1 MSTPLFPIKSI
12 FYGGRNCEEG
22 KKIKTNQLDM
32 ATAARVAS
40 DNNRIV
46 YFGGTT
52 LTLVPLR
59 SSDNLCTLSA
69 IMSEGG
75 LSDGRFFRRRLMGI

>member
-1 MSTPLFPIKSI
+1 MFIEFRDSREHSI
-12 FYGGRNCEEG
+12 ISHQKHFYGGRNCEEG
-22 KKIKTNQLDM
+22 KRIKTNQLDI

-40 DNNRIV
+40 DNNHIV

-69 IMSEGG
+69 IMSEA
-75 LSDGRFFRRRLMGI
+75 D

>member
-1 MSTPLFPIKSI
+1 MFIEFRDSREHSI
-12 FYGGRNCEEG
+12 ISHQKHFYGGRNCVEG
-22 KKIKTNQLDM
+22 KRTKTNQLDI

-40 DNNRIV
+40 DNNHIV

-52 LTLVPLR
+52 LTLAPLR

-69 IMSEGG
+69 IMSEA
-75 LSDGRFFRRRLMGI
+75 D